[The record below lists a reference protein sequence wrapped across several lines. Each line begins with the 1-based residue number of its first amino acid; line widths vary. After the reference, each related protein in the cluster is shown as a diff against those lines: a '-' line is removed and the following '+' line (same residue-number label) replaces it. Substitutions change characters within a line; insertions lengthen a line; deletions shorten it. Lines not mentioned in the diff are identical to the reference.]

1 MKWCC
6 KNAILEFRQLKQ
18 LSSSR
23 FKSSNEDWIL
33 LDELLWNVSS
43 FLLFFLSFFLVIHRC
58 TSFSLESSNHF
69 HVAKL
74 LFYFFFPL
82 HYIVHNKSSSL
93 NEECMKCNNLWKNGM
108 NSMIVTVTEDVT
120 WRQIDVVD
128 DPSSHDDYIRWNRTY
143 DLFGKNCMVKRMK
156 VRKREEKEEME
167 SWEEIIKFLVLW
179 LHVSE

>member
-1 MKWCC
+1 MRY

-23 FKSSNEDWIL
+23 FKSSNEDRIL
-33 LDELLWNVSS
+33 LDELLGNESS
-43 FLLFFLSFFLVIHRC
+43 FLLFIGALFLSGIFWSFPRC
-58 TSFSLESSNHF
+58 ENCCFIS
-69 HVAKL
+69 
-74 LFYFFFPL
+74 FFPL
-82 HYIVHNKSSSL
+82 YYIVHNKSSSL

-108 NSMIVTVTEDVT
+108 NGIIVTVTEDVT

-128 DPSSHDDYIRWNRTY
+128 DLSSHDYYIHWNRTY

-156 VRKREEKEEME
+156 GRKGRKRRE
-167 SWEEIIKFLVLW
+167 SWEEIIKFLVLR